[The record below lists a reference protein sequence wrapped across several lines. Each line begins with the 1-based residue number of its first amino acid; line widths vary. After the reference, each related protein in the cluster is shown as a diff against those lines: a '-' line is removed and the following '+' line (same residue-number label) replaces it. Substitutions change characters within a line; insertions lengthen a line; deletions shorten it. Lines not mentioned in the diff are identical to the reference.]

1 MTIEATT
8 DLLSVLAEPTR
19 VRLMALLE
27 HGPLP
32 VAEIVA
38 VTQLGQSRVSMHLAK
53 MLAAGLVRDRK
64 EGSRVVYELC
74 TKMPAP
80 AGDMWQLVR
89 GAAKGGAIDKDAER
103 LRALER
109 ARKTPEGWHEALA
122 GEMEQHYS
130 PGRTWESLA
139 RGVMGLLDLGD
150 VLDVG
155 SGDGALAAMLAPHTT
170 SITCLDKSSKMV
182 AAARK
187 RLKTASVVE
196 GDTRDLPFAST
207 SFDVVLAFNVLVYLD
222 DPSVALSELSR
233 VLRPG
238 GRVVVVTLDAH
249 EERALATAYGHANL
263 GQAPAA
269 LKRSLI
275 KSGFVV
281 DSCGVTSRERRA
293 PHLNVVT
300 AIGRKFRTLERS
312 NKRTLS

>member
-1 MTIEATT
+1 MTLETTT

-19 VRLMALLE
+19 VRLLALLE

-53 MLAAGLVRDRK
+53 MLAAGLVRDRR

-74 TKMPAP
+74 AKMPAP
-80 AGDMWQLVR
+80 AGEMWQLVR
-89 GAAKGGAIDKDAER
+89 GSAKGGAIEKDVER

-109 ARKTPEGWHEALA
+109 AKKNPEGWHEALA

-155 SGDGALAAMLAPHTT
+155 SGDGALASMLAPRAK
-170 SITCLDKSSKMV
+170 SITCLDKSAKMV
-182 AAARK
+182 AAAKK
-187 RLKTASVVE
+187 RLKAANVVE
-196 GDTRDLPFAST
+196 GDAADLPFAT
-207 SFDVVLAFNVLVYLD
+207 ASFDVALAFNVLVYLEE
-222 DPSVALSELSR
+222 PEGAVAELCR

-263 GQAPAA
+263 GQTPAA
-269 LKRSLI
+269 LKRALV
-275 KSGFVV
+275 KGGFFV
-281 DSCGVTSRERRA
+281 DSCAVTSRERRA
-293 PHLNVVT
+293 PHLSVVT
-300 AIGRKFRTLERS
+300 AIGRKTG
-312 NKRTLS
+312 KRTLS